1 VVAYKDSVFLNVP
14 FDRTYKPL
22 FEAAVFA
29 VYDCGFVARCTL
41 EDCDASR
48 IRVDKI
54 YDLIS
59 ESKYGIHDISRVTLD
74 HVHRLPR
81 FNMPLE
87 LGLWLG
93 AKRFGS
99 KRDKQKRALVLD
111 KLPHRYQIFC
121 SDIAGQDAT
130 FHRNDTAIVIRR
142 IRDWLRN
149 SPDYKN
155 VAFPGADTLVD
166 RYLRFRAQLPALCR
180 DQGLNLRS
188 LEFNEY
194 ARLVAGWLIVN
205 PQ

>member
-1 VVAYKDSVFLNVP
+1 
-14 FDRTYKPL
+14 
-22 FEAAVFA
+22 VFA
-29 VYDCGFVARCTL
+29 IFDCGFVARCAL
-41 EDCDASR
+41 EDDDASR
-48 IRVDKI
+48 ARLDKI
-54 YDLIS
+54 YDLIC
-59 ESKYGIHDISRVTLD
+59 ESKYGIHDISRITLD

-111 KLPHRYQIFC
+111 KISHRYQIFC

-130 FHRNDTAIVIRR
+130 SHHNDAATVIRR

-149 SPDYKN
+149 SPDYKD
-155 VAFPGADTLVD
+155 VIFPGADTLVD
-166 RYLRFRAQLPALCR
+166 RYVRFRAQLPALCI

-188 LEFNEY
+188 LEFNDY
-194 ARLVAGWLIVN
+194 CRLVAGWLIVN
-205 PQ
+205 PK

>member
-1 VVAYKDSVFLNVP
+1 VTPYKYSVFLNVP
-14 FDRTYKPL
+14 FDRTYRPL
-22 FEAAVFA
+22 LEAAVFA
-29 VYDCGFVARCTL
+29 ISDCGFVARCAL
-41 EDCDASR
+41 EDDDASR
-48 IRVDKI
+48 VRVDKI

-74 HVHRLPR
+74 HVHGLPR

-99 KRDKQKRALVLD
+99 TRDKQKRTLVLD
-111 KLPHRYQIFC
+111 KLPYRYQIFW
-121 SDIAGQDAT
+121 SDIAVQDAT
-130 FHRNDTAIVIRR
+130 SHNNDAATVIRR

-155 VAFPGADTLVD
+155 VAFPSADILVN
-166 RYLRFRAQLPALCR
+166 RYYRFRAQLPALCKGR
-180 DQGLNLRS
+180 GLNFRS
-188 LEFNEY
+188 LEFNDY
-194 ARLVAGWLIVN
+194 ATIVDGWLIVN